1 MLDPNIKINTVTVR
15 DGVCYV
21 NLDGTFLSQTTNVS
35 ADVVIYS
42 IVNSLVELSDINKV
56 QFSVNG
62 ESEVTFKETMPLSEI
77 YGRNL
82 DILEQAE

>member
-1 MLDPNIKINTVTVR
+1 MLDPNIKINTVTAR

-35 ADVVIYS
+35 AEVVIYS

-62 ESEVTFKETMPLSEI
+62 ENEVTFKETMPLSEI

-82 DILEQAE
+82 DLIEQAE